1 MYLIEEQAIRF
12 VFKAFK
18 GKTRSKE
25 DIELAFHSITV
36 GYMLK
41 DLGCSEEVVLTGF
54 LHDIIEDT
62 DYDYSYLRDNY
73 GEKIADN
80 VLSVSE
86 DLSIVNWKERKE
98 KFINDMYS
106 KSSDIVLVELADKL
120 HNLISDY
127 DLFKVS
133 GKEALASVNAT
144 YEDNRWYY
152 LEMQKLF
159 NEKLGSNK
167 LLKRYNEII
176 NIYFMDEK

>member
-1 MYLIEEQAIRF
+1 MYLKEEEAIRF

-18 GKTRSKE
+18 GKKRSKE

-41 DLGCSEEVVLTGF
+41 DLGCSEEVVLTGL

-62 DYDYSYLRDNY
+62 LYDYNYIKDNY
-73 GEKIADN
+73 GEVIANN
-80 VLSVSE
+80 VFSVSE
-86 DLSIVNWKERKE
+86 DLSIVNWRERKE

-120 HNLISDY
+120 HNLVSDY
-127 DLFKVS
+127 DLFKKY
-133 GKEALASVNAT
+133 GKDALCSSNAT
-144 YEDNRWYY
+144 YEDNKWYY

-159 NEKLGSNK
+159 NSKLQKNK
-167 LLKRYNEII
+167 LLDRYNDII
-176 NIYFMDEK
+176 DVYF